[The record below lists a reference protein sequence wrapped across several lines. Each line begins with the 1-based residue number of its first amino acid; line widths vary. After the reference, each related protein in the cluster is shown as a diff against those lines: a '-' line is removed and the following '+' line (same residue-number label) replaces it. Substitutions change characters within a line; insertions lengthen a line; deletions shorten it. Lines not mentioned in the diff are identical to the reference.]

1 MTTSQPPP
9 LPRLYSIYCRSRLA
23 GDDDL
28 TAAPSLS
35 WLSRSIVEPA
45 CQLPQFYRS
54 TAVGDGLAV
63 RPPSPA
69 SRLLQ
74 FDRRTSVGDG
84 LAVRPPSPASRLLQ
98 FDWLASVG
106 DGLAVRPP
114 SPASRLLQ
122 FDWLASVGDGLAV
135 KPPSLRCG
143 DPTSQLLQGIGVVA
157 RVWPAVHWS
166 AKTSA
171 LGAKPAPGGCA

>member
-28 TAAPSLS
+28 KAAPSLS

-45 CQLPQFYRS
+45 CQLLQFDRRIS
-54 TAVGDGLAV
+54 VGDRLAV

-74 FDRRTSVGDG
+74 FDRRISVGDR

-98 FDWLASVG
+98 FDWCASVG
-106 DGLAVRPP
+106 YGSVVR
-114 SPASRLLQ
+114 
-122 FDWLASVGDGLAV
+122 
-135 KPPSLRCG
+135 PPSLRCD
-143 DPTSQLLQGIGVVA
+143 DPTSQLLQGIGGSRESLA
-157 RVWPAVHWS
+157 G
-166 AKTSA
+166 SA
-171 LGAKPAPGGCA
+171 LERKNQCTGRQASPWQVRVVLSRGLDVRPDLHLDNNKISGDP